1 MHIQKYVKACIF
13 FLQLRIGI
21 TNPIILKNLCL
32 HTGFLITI
40 IRIYYIWIH
49 GRFLRFFF
57 SFYYY
62 FGILYLQKLFTDY
75 LCLSHTNLHNVCN
88 IIYIRCICY
97 IWFWNHHTLK
107 LYITLKKYASRIIL
121 CINVI
126 SIPNLYIYIERGS
139 KKCRRKCLYVYKYY
153 IPTEKLFCVVEIL
166 K

>member
-1 MHIQKYVKACIF
+1 MYIF
-13 FLQLRIGI
+13 SSTPHWYYEPHNSKEFMFAYRFSYNHY
-21 TNPIILKNLCL
+21 T
-32 HTGFLITI
+32 
-40 IRIYYIWIH
+40 YIWIVVFC
-49 GRFLRFFF
+49 GYFF

-97 IWFWNHHTLK
+97 IWFLNHHTLK